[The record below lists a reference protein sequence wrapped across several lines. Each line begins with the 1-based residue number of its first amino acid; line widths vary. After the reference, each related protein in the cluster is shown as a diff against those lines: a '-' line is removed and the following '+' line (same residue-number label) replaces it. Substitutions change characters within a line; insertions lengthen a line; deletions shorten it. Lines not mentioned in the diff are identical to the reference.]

1 MRKILLSSMIIFMLM
16 LLAACGQSEN
26 TSGSENG
33 SGNDKQEKKEEL
45 TALQVI
51 EKSGKEMQ
59 NWPGMEYSMDLN
71 QDITA
76 TKGDQTKTMKMQMTM
91 DTEMKMDP
99 MSMHM
104 SGQTKTNG
112 QTIPVESYYLD
123 GTMYTKTPQE
133 TWIGIKGMNLEQLQ
147 KQSQSKNPSE
157 SLDQFKKILK
167 EFSNDEK
174 SDKFVTMKK
183 QDNMYVVTMDLNKK
197 ASQKVLKQGLK
208 QVKDSLGQLKQ
219 MGVAKSLNNMKIK
232 HLKQTFYINQ
242 ETFKQSKMEQQ
253 MTMKLPVN
261 NMKMTIDQN
270 MTMDITGK
278 VKKEITL
285 PQKIKKN
292 AKTIT
297 MDQLQKIQ
305 KQKGKKQTN

>member
-278 VKKEITL
+278 IKKEITL